1 MNNRWNK
8 TNVVFKQWHEFDCL
22 YGRCLSTL
30 KKNHCANWTSCNLAR
45 NGHIWCVCVIVFVFS
60 SASDWSQ
67 KSDRQKSPGTLFLSF
82 SPCLWTFMNMEKP
95 GIGAHFCINQW
106 ARNVNV
112 KLISACGKSGKK
124 IWVKAKWDEAFKS
137 KSSPVFLVTVWSELH
152 LWLCLWVLNLYN
164 GSHHANGEC
173 AFHCTW
179 IVKNKVVY
187 RNHNYI

>member
-1 MNNRWNK
+1 MTRWKYFMVCSDKKRNRFWTVYLYLPTNNSVPAVQLCFQQK
-8 TNVVFKQWHEFDCL
+8 HF
-22 YGRCLSTL
+22 
-30 KKNHCANWTSCNLAR
+30 
-45 NGHIWCVCVIVFVFS
+45 VFVFS

-95 GIGAHFCINQW
+95 GIGAHFCINLW

-112 KLISACGKSGKK
+112 KLISACGKSGKNMS
-124 IWVKAKWDEAFKS
+124 KS
-137 KSSPVFLVTVWSELH
+137 KMRWSIQIQVFLVTVWGCASSELH